1 MFGSPSDSSVKETL
15 DCCSPI
21 LNVAFVR
28 SGNVAVEGFKISLI
42 LVFAK
47 NLPSTEDPH
56 PTKIGAVS
64 DKVSVTPWISIT
76 LALGVPCT

>member
-1 MFGSPSDSSVKETL
+1 M
-15 DCCSPI
+15 

-28 SGNVAVEGFKISLI
+28 RGNLAVEGLKISLI
-42 LVFAK
+42 FVFAK
-47 NLPSTEDPH
+47 NLPSTDEPH